1 MTEEGRKTE
10 LEQKKEYSGRRPLC
24 STDELTEKQEKKEH
38 YYRRRTRIAMP
49 FLIIT
54 IITSRAVRS
63 YDHVSRISYSGVSVK
78 GLF

>member
-1 MTEEGRKTE
+1 MQTDCEIAGFSSFNQQLSNLNWRRGKR
-10 LEQKKEYSGRRPLC
+10 EQ
-24 STDELTEKQEKKEH
+24 KKEH

-78 GLF
+78 GLI

>member
-1 MTEEGRKTE
+1 M
-10 LEQKKEYSGRRPLC
+10 QKKG
-24 STDELTEKQEKKEH
+24 EKKEH

-78 GLF
+78 GSFSSLNWTEIGGLRLKLGK

>member
-1 MTEEGRKTE
+1 LTGEGYST
-10 LEQKKEYSGRRPLC
+10 KKEHLDSYTLSGTIARIFFWKEE
-24 STDELTEKQEKKEH
+24 TKKEH

-54 IITSRAVRS
+54 MITSRAVRS
-63 YDHVSRISYSGVSVK
+63 YHHVSRISYSGVAVK